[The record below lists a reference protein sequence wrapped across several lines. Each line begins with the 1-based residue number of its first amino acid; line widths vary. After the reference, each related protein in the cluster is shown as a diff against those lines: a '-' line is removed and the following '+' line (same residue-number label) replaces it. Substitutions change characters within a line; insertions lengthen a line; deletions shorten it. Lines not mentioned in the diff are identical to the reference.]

1 MEHAENTI
9 GALVE
14 RRHGD
19 SRMPTG
25 DIQLSSDPYSTDETV
40 SGKGA
45 GRVDGDIERS
55 KEQPDELKNEALSRE
70 QVENFLFELKHQ
82 PNWRREADKCADYY
96 DGNQLSQETLEILK
110 DRGQPPLI
118 TNLVKPTIDTVLG
131 MEAKTRTDWL
141 VRSEDD
147 GIASPDLAEAL
158 SLKLKHAETETR
170 ADRACSDAYAAQCK
184 TGVGW
189 VEVSR
194 ESDPFK
200 FPYRA
205 KYVHRREIS
214 WDWRSTESDLSDA
227 KYLIRRRWM
236 DVDAA
241 IAKMPEYADLLRQCI
256 SGWAGFDPVM
266 SQDTGLANSLMN
278 ERDTR
283 LEEQDWRD
291 TFRRRVCL
299 YEIWYRKWVS
309 GYVIRLPNG
318 RAIEADFNN
327 PKHSTAILAGAVK
340 VEKRVFEKV
349 RLAWYCGPHF
359 LYDVPSPYKHGMF
372 PYAPFF
378 GFREDLTLA
387 PYGLIR
393 AMLSPQDEINAR
405 KSKQLWLLNSRRVTA
420 DEDSVKD
427 HEAARRE
434 VARPDMYQI
443 LNSGRK
449 PTSQFKVEYGG
460 ELAAQQFQAMQE
472 AKQEIAE
479 SSGIHKAMMGQNSSA
494 SSGLAINSLVE
505 QGLNTLGETNDNYRF
520 ARRMVGEMLFS
531 MMLEDMEG
539 RQIQVPIGDGKRK
552 RVIVLNQPAVDPQ
565 TGEQTVLNDT
575 SRVRAKVVLDD
586 IPSSPTFRMQQATM
600 LSEVTKGLP
609 PELQAVLVPYLV
621 EHLDMP
627 NKQEVVDQLRQKMG
641 MLDEGQQEQA
651 AQAQA
656 AQQQAMEKMQQRMA
670 TLEAALTAAKVREAN
685 ARADKLEAEAD
696 VVRMPQLESQPS
708 EFA

>member
-1 MEHAENTI
+1 MTI
-9 GALVE
+9 
-14 RRHGD
+14 
-19 SRMPTG
+19 G
-25 DIQLSSDPYSTDETV
+25 DIQLSSASMSRDEQQPAAV
-40 SGKGA
+40 GA

-55 KEQPDELKNEALSRE
+55 DKLPDELKDEALSRE
-70 QVENFLFELKHQ
+70 QVENFLYEIKHQ
-82 PNWRREADKCADYY
+82 PGWRREADKCADYY
-96 DGNQLSQETLEILK
+96 DGNQLDAKTLEILQ

-118 TNLVKPTIDTVLG
+118 TNLIKPTIDTVLG

-141 VRSEDD
+141 VRAEDD
-147 GIASPDLAEAL
+147 GIATPEMAEAL

-184 TGVGW
+184 TGMGW

-227 KYLIRRRWM
+227 KWLIRRRWM

-241 IAKMPEYADLLRQCI
+241 IAKMPEYAGLLRQCI
-256 SGWAGFDPVM
+256 SGWAGFDPVL
-266 SQDTGLANSLMN
+266 SENTGLANSFMN

-309 GYVIRLPNG
+309 GYVIRLANG
-318 RAIEADFNN
+318 RAIDADFNN
-327 PKHSTAILAGAVK
+327 PKHTTAILAGAVK
-340 VEKRVFEKV
+340 VEKRIFEKI

-359 LYDVPSPYKHGMF
+359 LYDVPSPYKHGIF
-372 PYAPFF
+372 PYVPFF
-378 GFREDLTLA
+378 GFREDLTLS

-393 AMLSPQDEINAR
+393 AMISPQDEINAR
-405 KSKQLWLLNSRRVTA
+405 KSKNLWLLNSRRVVTDA
-420 DEDSVKD
+420 DSVVD
-427 HEAARRE
+427 HDRTREE
-434 VARPDMYQI
+434 VARADSYTI
-443 LNSGRK
+443 LNPRRRPESRFEV
-449 PTSQFKVEYGG
+449 SMGG

-494 SSGLAINSLVE
+494 NSGLAINSLVE

-539 RQIQVPIGDGKRK
+539 REIQVPVGDGKRK
-552 RVIVLNQPAVDPQ
+552 RIIVLNQRAVDPE
-565 TGEQTVLNDT
+565 TGQQTVVNDT

-586 IPSSPTFRMQQATM
+586 IPSSPTFRVQQGTM
-600 LSEVTKGLP
+600 LSELAKGLP
-609 PELQAVLVPYLV
+609 PQLQAVLVPYLV
-621 EHLDMP
+621 DYFDIP
-627 NKQEVVDQLRQKMG
+627 NKQEVIDQLRQTVGVM
-641 MLDEGQQEQA
+641 DEAQQQQA

-656 AQQQAMEKMQQRMA
+656 AQQQAMETMQKRMA
-670 TLEAALTAAKVREAN
+670 TLEAALTAAKVRSEN
-685 ARADKLEAEAD
+685 AKADKLEAEAD
-696 VVRMPQLESQPS
+696 NARMPQPVNPPS